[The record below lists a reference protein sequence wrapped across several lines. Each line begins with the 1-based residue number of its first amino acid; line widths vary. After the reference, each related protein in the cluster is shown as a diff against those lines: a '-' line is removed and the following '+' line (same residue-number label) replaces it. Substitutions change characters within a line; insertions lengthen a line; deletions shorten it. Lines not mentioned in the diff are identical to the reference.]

1 MMNPNDIMFLI
12 IPATLVMLK
21 LSLLALAAVL
31 ISRSLF
37 KSPRVAK
44 VLIGPMQAPT

>member
-1 MMNPNDIMFLI
+1 
-12 IPATLVMLK
+12 
-21 LSLLALAAVL
+21 L